1 MAQSKSTPTVSRR
14 GRVFP
19 EIQWSPDKIAQWQAE
34 KEELYQRCQVI
45 FDRLKPELLSK
56 YNNGYVVIEPNSET
70 YILDFDEI
78 TLLQKVLHTYP
89 HTQTFMFKVN
99 ETGVFGTI

>member
-1 MAQSKSTPTVSRR
+1 MAQSKSNPTVHRR
-14 GRVFP
+14 GRVFS
-19 EIQWSPDKIAQWQAE
+19 EIQWSPEKIAQWQAE
-34 KEELYQRCQVI
+34 KEELYQRCQLI
-45 FDRLKPELLSK
+45 FDRLKPELFSK

-78 TLLQKVLHTYP
+78 TLLQKVLQTYP

-99 ETGVFGTI
+99 KTGVFGTI